1 MGNMRSDWLDY
12 RTMNCYN
19 VTSKQ
24 SQKKKTI
31 PYAEYN
37 RIEYLIR
44 EDKSKLSLPFFNIPV
59 WYLFKCLSVKY

>member
-1 MGNMRSDWLDY
+1 
-12 RTMNCYN
+12 MNRYN